1 VVKYENSLKILLFS
15 IIAVQIALY
24 FFEILRP
31 SIIYDYIDYFP
42 FTIIPLSIYLFLIY
56 KKINSRLYVYLSTY
70 LAVVFIFFPIA
81 NILKADFLTTYSFP
95 SFIEN
100 RNLDRDSNYL
110 LIIDIDGVI
119 NLNTFNE
126 AGYTADI
133 INRPG
138 EIGYPE
144 AVETLIGEPRAVL
157 IRELETSSL
166 LKISGW
172 DINLGNKNT
181 WKLDLVSF
189 DSDLN
194 LENIK
199 LENSEISGTGNIYLG
214 KELELKELKINGNFD
229 IKVSKDLPIVVVG
242 KVETPASWI
251 SATIGYLNQAD
262 EVYKLKVFVED
273 GSNVKFFD
281 ENGES

>member
-1 VVKYENSLKILLFS
+1 MVKYENSLKILLFS

-81 NILKADFLTTYSFP
+81 NILNADFLTTYSFP

-172 DINLGNKNT
+172 DINIGNKNT

-194 LENIK
+194 LDDIK